1 MATKIEVS
9 TGIEKGLETVN
20 PGDVVKSIRYGG
32 IVLVVRLTEGGRFFD
47 GVVLD
52 KGSYVDYEVNEF
64 GLDFTTK
71 NFEPFVGT
79 ITLECK

>member
-1 MATKIEVS
+1 MATKIKVS
-9 TGIEKGLETVN
+9 TEIEKGLETVN
-20 PGDVVKSIRYGG
+20 PGDVVKSIKCDG
-32 IVLVVRLTEGGRFFD
+32 IVLVVRPTEEGKFFD

-52 KGSYVDYEVNEF
+52 KGNYVDHEVNEF
-64 GLDFTTK
+64 GFDFAAK